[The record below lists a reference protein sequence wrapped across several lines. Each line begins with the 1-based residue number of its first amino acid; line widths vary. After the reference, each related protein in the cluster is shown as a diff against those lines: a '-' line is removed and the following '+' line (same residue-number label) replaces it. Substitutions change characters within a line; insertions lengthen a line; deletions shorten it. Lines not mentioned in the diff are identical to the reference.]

1 MQRGVTDRAP
11 DHALFSPSFEVT
23 PQSHSSVRYQ
33 MSRGSAPSDRQLP
46 SPYLLFLIRRL
57 SFFIPGASSSQF
69 THITF
74 SRANLQATVAVS
86 SSFLSFHFP
95 PPSFTFLTPGTSS
108 DGPSSPSA
116 PVIVLLVRLQWI
128 IKCCSQVFQCGHV

>member
-74 SRANLQATVAVS
+74 SPCEPSGHSCSLKLVPVVPLPTPQLHLSDTGDFLRWPQLTLSTCYCTSCAIAV
-86 SSFLSFHFP
+86 
-95 PPSFTFLTPGTSS
+95 
-108 DGPSSPSA
+108 DY
-116 PVIVLLVRLQWI
+116 
-128 IKCCSQVFQCGHV
+128 